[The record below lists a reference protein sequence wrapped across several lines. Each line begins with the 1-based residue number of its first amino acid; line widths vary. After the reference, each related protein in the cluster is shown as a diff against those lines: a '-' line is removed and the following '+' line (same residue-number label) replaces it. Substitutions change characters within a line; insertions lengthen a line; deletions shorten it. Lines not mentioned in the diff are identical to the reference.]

1 MADSPADEVPSDD
14 AVRPAPGRGH
24 DLDRGAATDPAAERR
39 RAVRQAISISIAT
52 GLYGVSFGAL
62 AVAAGLDVLQTQ
74 ALSVLMFTG
83 GSQFA
88 FVGVIGAGGGGVAAA
103 ATATLLGARN
113 ALYGAVMAPR
123 LGAHGPRRLLAAH
136 LTIDESTAVATAQR
150 EPEAVRAGFW
160 WAGVG
165 VFVLWNAFT
174 LAGALVGDALG
185 DPSRWGLDAAA
196 GAAFLGLLWPRL
208 AARSAQLVAA
218 GAIVVALAL
227 TPVTPAGVP
236 VLAAALVAVAVGWRA
251 PSSDGGPGRPT
262 APPAGAPAA
271 GGAS

>member
-1 MADSPADEVPSDD
+1 MADSPADRAPHDDPATD
-14 AVRPAPGRGH
+14 AVPPA
-24 DLDRGAATDPAAERR
+24 DPVAERR

-52 GLYGVSFGAL
+52 GLYGISFGAL
-62 AVAAGLDVLQTQ
+62 AVAAGLTVLQTQ

-103 ATATLLGARN
+103 ATAALLGARN

-123 LGAHGPRRLLAAH
+123 LGVHGPRRLLAAH

-150 EPEAVRAGFW
+150 DPDAGRAGFW
-160 WAGVG
+160 WAGAG

-174 LAGALVGDALG
+174 LAGALVGNALG

-208 AARSAQLVAA
+208 ASRSAQLVAA

-251 PSSDGGPGRPT
+251 PSPGGT
-262 APPAGAPAA
+262 AGAPDAPPGGAAAAA

>member
-1 MADSPADEVPSDD
+1 MPDSDPQATEPSGGDS
-14 AVRPAPGRGH
+14 ATPGSV
-24 DLDRGAATDPAAERR
+24 DPAAERR
-39 RAVRQAISISIAT
+39 RAVRQAVSVSVAT
-52 GLYGVSFGAL
+52 GLYGISFGAL
-62 AVAAGLDVLQTQ
+62 AVAAGLNLLQTQ

-88 FVGVIGAGGGGVAAA
+88 FIGIIGAGGGGVAAA

-113 ALYGAVMAPR
+113 ALYGAVMAPL
-123 LGAHGPRRLLAAH
+123 LGLHGVRRLAAAH

-150 EPEAVRAGFW
+150 DLAASRAGFW
-160 WAGVG
+160 WAGLG

-174 LAGALVGDALG
+174 LVGAAVGNALG

-196 GAAFLGLLWPRL
+196 AAAFLGLLWPRM

-218 GAIVVALAL
+218 GAIVVALVL

-236 VLAAALVAVAVGWRA
+236 VLAAALVAVVVGWRGPRSQAA
-251 PSSDGGPGRPT
+251 PHGGESR
-262 APPAGAPAA
+262 
-271 GGAS
+271 

>member
-1 MADSPADEVPSDD
+1 VPDSPADEVPP
-14 AVRPAPGRGH
+14 RPADEASP
-24 DLDRGAATDPAAERR
+24 DVADPAAERR
-39 RAVRQAISISIAT
+39 GAVRQAVSISVAT

-62 AVAAGLDVLQTQ
+62 AVAAGLDLLQTQ

-88 FVGVIGAGGGGVAAA
+88 FVGVVGAGGGGVAAA
-103 ATATLLGARN
+103 ATAALLGARN

-123 LGAHGPRRLLAAH
+123 LGVRGPRRLLAAH

-150 EPEAVRAGFW
+150 TPEASRAGFW

-165 VFVLWNAFT
+165 VFVLWNVFT

-251 PSSDGGPGRPT
+251 PTSGPE
-262 APPAGAPAA
+262 AGAV
-271 GGAS
+271 S